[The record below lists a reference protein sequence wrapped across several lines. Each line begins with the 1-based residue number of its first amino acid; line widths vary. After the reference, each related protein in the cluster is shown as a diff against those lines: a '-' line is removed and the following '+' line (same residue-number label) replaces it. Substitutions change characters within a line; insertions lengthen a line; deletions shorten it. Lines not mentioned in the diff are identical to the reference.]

1 MKPALSLAAVPGRRR
16 ATIGLAQE
24 IEKRGYAG
32 IYLPSFGDAMGLATT
47 LALSTDSIPFGTTVQ
62 PIYFRQASDFA
73 TSASFIHELSGGR
86 FRFGNSSR
94 ELQSDPALGKS
105 RCWSH
110 FSCAHIRR
118 AHGKDGE
125 QEADHQRHD

>member
-1 MKPALSLAAVPGRRR
+1 MKPALSLAAVPGRRQ

-62 PIYFRQASDFA
+62 PIYFRQPFDFA
-73 TSASFIHELSGGR
+73 NSASFIHELSGGR
-86 FRFGNSSR
+86 FQIGRASCR
-94 ELQSDPALGKS
+94 ERG
-105 RCWSH
+105 
-110 FSCAHIRR
+110 
-118 AHGKDGE
+118 
-125 QEADHQRHD
+125 